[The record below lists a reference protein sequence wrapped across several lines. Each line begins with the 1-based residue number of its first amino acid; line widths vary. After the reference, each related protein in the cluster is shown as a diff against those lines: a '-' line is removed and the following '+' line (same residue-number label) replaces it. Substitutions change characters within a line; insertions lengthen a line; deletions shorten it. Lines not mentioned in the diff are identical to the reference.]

1 MKRIIGTF
9 IFGAL
14 FSSQVFAGYAVVVH
28 PENTSEIDYQ
38 LVKRIFLG
46 KETAF
51 SNGEV
56 ATVLTHSPDS
66 ALRVEFDEAVL
77 QRRTAA
83 VDAYWSKLVFTGRGT
98 MPKTVSSDQEMIELI
113 LQNKNAIGFIDTSS
127 VNSDV
132 KVVKID

>member
-1 MKRIIGTF
+1 MKRILGTL

-14 FSSQVFAGYAVVVH
+14 FSSHVFADYAVVVH
-28 PENTSEIDYQ
+28 PENTSEIDQQ

-51 SNGEV
+51 SNGQV
-56 ATVLTHSPDS
+56 VKVITHSPTS
-66 ALRVEFDEAVL
+66 AIRAEFDEAVL

-98 MPKTVSSDQEMIELI
+98 MPQTASSDQEVIDLI